1 MKMKYLSTFVV
12 ALVANTITMAYG
24 HLLTLERFLISA
36 VIIAGTLGIIFV
48 IIFLFRKVTS
58 HKKAQ

>member
-1 MKMKYLSTFVV
+1 MKYLSTFVV

-24 HLLTLERFLISA
+24 HLLTLERFLISV
-36 VIIAGTLGIIFV
+36 VIIAGTLGIIF
-48 IIFLFRKVTS
+48 LFRKVSS